1 MARITKESPIQGL
14 GKGIKKSF
22 ANYVAETKTEYKYVL
37 KFAVNEMTDVM
48 IDQLEAGLTKYDLKS
63 ASSFRKTP
71 IQESPLD
78 FPNVKNTAVFICDL
92 TLGYPGSLDFLRTYL
107 CNCMGV
113 SPACV
118 AVYSE
123 NDPRQIETDLYLDR
137 NSEEYK
143 KKYKTRLGSDYEEV
157 EGAEA
162 EKYGE
167 KYNTSFLKELE
178 QVRKDREIVTVE
190 NPLSP
195 AAKTD
200 HSTLPNGYDGFNDP
214 KNLKKDDVGLFGRIK
229 KPNLMKVGML

>member
-1 MARITKESPIQGL
+1 MTE
-14 GKGIKKSF
+14 KKSF
-22 ANYVAETKTEYKYVL
+22 ATYVAEVKKEYRYVL

-48 IDQLEAGLTKYDLKS
+48 IDQLEAGLAKYDLKS

-78 FPNVKNTAVFICDL
+78 FPNVKNTSVFICDL
-92 TLGYPGSLDFLRTYL
+92 SLGYPGSLDFLRTYI
-107 CNCMGV
+107 CNCMGI
-113 SPACV
+113 SPANL

-143 KKYKTRLGSDYEEV
+143 KKYKTRLGSDYEETPD
-157 EGAEA
+157 ADKEA
-162 EKYGE
+162 YGE

-178 QVRKDREIVTVE
+178 TVRKEREVITVE

-195 AAKTD
+195 KQTID
-200 HSTLPNGYDGFNDP
+200 HSTLTKDYDGFNDA
-214 KNLKKDDVGLFGRIK
+214 KNLKKDDVGFFGRIK
-229 KPNLMKVGML
+229 LPNLMKSGML

>member
-1 MARITKESPIQGL
+1 MTE
-14 GKGIKKSF
+14 KKSF
-22 ANYVAETKTEYKYVL
+22 ATYVAEVKTEYKYVL

-48 IDQLEAGLTKYDLKS
+48 IDQLEAGLAKYDLKS

-78 FPNVKNTAVFICDL
+78 FSNVKNTSVFICDL
-92 TLGYPGSLDFLRTYL
+92 SLGYPGSLDFLRTYI
-107 CNCMGV
+107 CNCMGI
-113 SPACV
+113 SPANL

-143 KKYKTRLGSDYEEV
+143 KKYKTRLGSDYEETPD
-157 EGAEA
+157 ADKEA
-162 EKYGE
+162 YGE

-178 QVRKDREIVTVE
+178 TVRKEREVVTVE

-195 AAKTD
+195 KQTID
-200 HSTLPNGYDGFNDP
+200 HSTLTKDYDGFNDA
-214 KNLKKDDVGLFGRIK
+214 KNLKKDDVGFFGRIK
-229 KPNLMKVGML
+229 LPNLMKSGML